1 MISNWD
7 KSFDMV
13 IAHEGGFTNDER
25 DPVISYQMVVKVQLC
40 GVVLRQFGRDL

>member
-13 IAHEGGFTNDER
+13 IAHEGGFTSDER
-25 DPVISYQMVVKVQLC
+25 DPGNKLPE
-40 GVVLRQFGRDL
+40 GR